1 MPTDEEWVVIIIS
14 VVVVLALLAYFG
26 VLIWAKENKRWMFSP
41 YEPPDLPNGYK
52 INGQVK
58 ELTPD
63 EQEERRKL
71 IESAIRTNNGISNTN
86 ETDSTVS
93 VIDLLASGVSA

>member
-1 MPTDEEWVVIIIS
+1 MPTPEEWVVIVISII
-14 VVVVLALLAYFG
+14 VAVALLVYFG
-26 VLIWAKENKRWMFSP
+26 VLIWAKQNKRWVFAP

-63 EQEERRKL
+63 EQENRRKL
-71 IESAIRTNNGISNTN
+71 IEAAIRRNKGISDLN
-86 ETDSTVS
+86 ETESTVS
-93 VIDLLASGVSA
+93 VIDLLSTSVSS